1 MKNPSTRILVLSF
14 FFISII
20 IYFFCCPTQK
30 EIQTSDRFQEKHEP
44 SDEFFMQRANLDGS
58 FAFKAY
64 ANGLKAAKQTAQV
77 RTIDG
82 FGEDW
87 ETQGPGNIGARANI
101 VTVHPTNND
110 IIYAGFSGGG
120 VFKTTNGGATW
131 NPIFDDQV
139 FLAIGEITLDPID
152 PNIVY
157 VGTGD
162 VNINGY
168 TFLGDGLYRS
178 MDGGDTWTNLGLTD
192 QRIISKVI
200 INPVNNNNIFA
211 ATMGVPF
218 VRDNN
223 RGLYRSTD
231 NGSTWEQV
239 LFLSDSTGIID
250 MVMNPDDPQ
259 IIYAVGWDRIRNNV
273 ESIVSGAG
281 AKVYKTIDGGDTWEM
296 VEGGLPNDEPH
307 GRMGLAMYEADPNI
321 IYVQY
326 VGTNSQLEA
335 IYRTDD
341 GGENWY
347 PIPIDEDQNG
357 LSDNSM
363 GGFGWYFGKI
373 RVNPIDPDDVYLL
386 GIELWRTRNIGETWN
401 RVTPEWWQYAVHAD
415 KHDLTYLNDGGV
427 LLSTDGGLY
436 RSDANNE
443 FWEDIENIPTTQFY
457 RVAYNPHEPDLY
469 YGGAQDNGTTGGNA
483 NNINDWSRI
492 FGGDGFQPA
501 FDPDNPDRFFVETQ
515 RGNIRVTLDGG
526 FNFENATNGLDP
538 DESRNWDMPYF
549 ISPHNSLV
557 LYTGRERI
565 YQGVGDNPEWTPISE
580 DLSDGIALEHRYHHI
595 TAIDESPIVEGLL
608 YAGTG
613 DGNVWRGS
621 AATLSWELL
630 SDSLPDMYVTNVTA
644 SPTDENVV
652 FVTYSGY
659 RDNDFLPRIFRSDD
673 QGNTWE
679 DISSNLPDLAI
690 NEMLILPETGDSILF
705 VATDGGVYGSVTAG
719 EEWERLGANMP
730 VVAVYDI
737 VVNEAK
743 NELVAGTFARS
754 IMSYSLD
761 SIFMV
766 EDDPMVSI
774 GNPDLKKEKL
784 IKVFPN
790 PAKDLLQIEFQNIEQ
805 GRAIEFVV
813 VSADEKLMYQSE
825 NILLDKVKQQLDI
838 SSYPTGQYFIKAKM
852 RHQIFSTAFVKI

>member
-1 MKNPSTRILVLSF
+1 MKNPATRILILS
-14 FFISII
+14 ISLIGI
-20 IYFFCCPTQK
+20 LAYFFCCPTQK
-30 EIQTSDRFQEKHEP
+30 ELPTSDRFEEKHEP
-44 SDEFFMQRANLDGS
+44 SDEFFMQRANLDGT

-64 ANGLKAAKQTAQV
+64 TDGLKAAKQTAEV

-82 FGEDW
+82 FEEEW
-87 ETQGPGNIGARANI
+87 TTQGPGNIGARANI
-101 VTVHPTNND
+101 VTVNPIDND

-120 VFKTTNGGATW
+120 VFKTTDGGATW
-131 NPIFDDQV
+131 NSIFDDQV
-139 FLAIGEITLDPID
+139 FLAIGEITLDPVD

-168 TFLGDGLYRS
+168 TFLGDGLWRS
-178 MDGGDTWTNLGLTD
+178 MDGGETWTNLGLEE

-200 INPVNNNNIFA
+200 IDPTNSNNIFA

-231 NGSTWEQV
+231 NGSTWEQI

-250 MVMNPDDPQ
+250 MVMNPNDPQ
-259 IIYAVGWDRIRNNV
+259 MIYAVGWDRIRNNV
-273 ESIVSGAG
+273 ESIIRGTG
-281 AKVYKTIDGGDTWEM
+281 AKVYKTIDGGDTWET
-296 VEGGLPNDEPH
+296 VEGGLPNNEPH

-357 LSDNSM
+357 LNDNSM

-373 RVNPIDPDDVYLL
+373 RVSPTDPDDIYLL
-386 GIELWRTRNIGETWN
+386 GIELWRTRDAGNAWE
-401 RVTPEWWQYAVHAD
+401 RATPEWWLYDVHAD
-415 KHDLTYLNDGGV
+415 KHDLTYLQDGGV
-427 LLSTDGGLY
+427 LLATDGGLY
-436 RSDANNE
+436 RSDFDNE
-443 FWEDIENIPTTQFY
+443 IWEDIENIPTTQFY
-457 RVAYNPHEPDLY
+457 RVAYNPHDPNQY

-483 NNINDWSRI
+483 DDINGWDRI

-515 RGNIRVTLDGG
+515 RGNINVTLDGG
-526 FNFENATNGLDP
+526 FNFSNATSGLDGN
-538 DESRNWDMPYF
+538 ESRNWDMPYF
-549 ISPHNSLV
+549 ISTHDPLV
-557 LYTGRERI
+557 LYTGRERV
-565 YQGVGDNPEWTPISE
+565 YMGFGENPEWSPISE
-580 DLSDGIALEHRYHHI
+580 DLSDGIAVQHRYHHI
-595 TAIDESPIVEGLL
+595 TAIHESPIVEGLL

-613 DGNVWRGS
+613 DGNVWRRDDAG
-621 AATLSWELL
+621 ASWILL
-630 SDSLPDMYVTNVTA
+630 SENLPDQYVTNVTA
-644 SPTDENVV
+644 SPSNDDVV
-652 FVTYSGY
+652 YVTHSGY
-659 RDNDFLPRIFRSDD
+659 RENDFLPRIHRSMDK
-673 QGNTWE
+673 GLTWE

-690 NEMLILPETGDSILF
+690 NELEVLPETGDSIMF
-705 VATDGGVYGSVTAG
+705 VATDGGVYGTVSAG
-719 EEWERLGANMP
+719 TEWERLGSNMP

-754 IMSYSLD
+754 IMSYPLD
-761 SIFMV
+761 SIFV
-766 EDDPMVSI
+766 EDDPTVSI
-774 GNPDLKKEKL
+774 ENPDLKKVNP

-790 PAKDLLQIEFQNIEQ
+790 PVSEMLQIEFQNIEQ

-813 VSADEKLMYQSE
+813 VSADGKLMYQFE
-825 NILLDKVKQQLDI
+825 KTLLGKVNHQLDVSI
-838 SSYPTGQYFIKAKM
+838 YPAGQYFVKAKM
-852 RHQIFSTAFVKI
+852 RHQILSTSFVKI